1 MVKRR
6 VYVAKVEELPPRIGF
21 AMTVDDKKIAVFR
34 LSDGRIKA
42 LENVSPYRQGPLA
55 EGTVSG
61 EYVYCPLYDWK
72 ISLLTG
78 KVQEPDEGQVPTF
91 EVEIEQDDVYVWA

>member
-1 MVKRR
+1 MAMRK
-6 VYVAKVEELPPRIGF
+6 VYVAKVEELVPRIGY
-21 AMTVDDKKIAVFR
+21 AMTVDEKKIAVFR

-72 ISLLTG
+72 ISLLDG
-78 KVQEPDEGQVPTF
+78 QVQEPDEGRVATF
-91 EVEIEQDDVYVWA
+91 EVVIEQDEVYVWA

>member
-1 MVKRR
+1 M
-6 VYVAKVEELPPRIGF
+6 
-21 AMTVDDKKIAVFR
+21 
-34 LSDGRIKA
+34 
-42 LENVSPYRQGPLA
+42 SPYRQGPLA

-91 EVEIEQDDVYVWA
+91 EVEVEQDDVYVWA

>member
-1 MVKRR
+1 MPKTK
-6 VYVAKVEELPPRIGF
+6 VYVARQEELLPRIGYS
-21 AMTVDDKKIAVFR
+21 VVCGERKIAVFR

-42 LENVSPYRQGPLA
+42 LENISPYRQGPLA

-72 ISLLTG
+72 ISLLDG
-78 KVQEPDEGQVPTF
+78 QVQEPDHGTVATF
-91 EVEIEQDDVYVWA
+91 ETLLEDGKVYVWI